1 MDFSFENSVI
11 SEENSLLIP
20 EVNDS
25 VRLSDGSDIPAKEL
39 LELME
44 AARINGDE

>member
-11 SEENSLLIP
+11 SEDNRLLIP
-20 EVNDS
+20 EVNDGVS
-25 VRLSDGSDIPAKEL
+25 LSDGGDIRAKEL

>member
-1 MDFSFENSVI
+1 MYLSFENSVI

-20 EVNDS
+20 EVNDG
-25 VRLSDGSDIPAKEL
+25 VRLSDGSDIRAKEL

>member
-1 MDFSFENSVI
+1 MDFSFEKSVI

-20 EVNDS
+20 DINDG
-25 VRLSDGSDIPAKEL
+25 VRLSDGSDILAKEL